1 MIDENFIQAA
11 VTIRR
16 DYLKVTNTLGVYQK
30 KAKESVDALDD
41 IIEDLEKLKQKAK
54 SNKEMTTDMA
64 MEDIQR
70 IIKDFEEET
79 TRLTSVIDP
88 LNEQLEKLA
97 IEEEELWRSIK
108 IKHSNMP
115 EADIVDYVR
124 KRLIKENLS

>member
-64 MEDIQR
+64 MTDIKK

>member
-16 DYLKVTNTLGVYQK
+16 NYLKVTNTLGVYQK
-30 KAKESVDALDD
+30 KAKESVDGLDD
-41 IIEDLEKLKQKAK
+41 IIEKLEKLKEKAK

-64 MEDIQR
+64 MEDIQK

-97 IEEEELWRSIK
+97 IEEEELWRAIK
-108 IKHSNMP
+108 LKHSDIP
-115 EADIVDYVR
+115 ETDIVDYVKR
-124 KRLIKENLS
+124 RLIKENLS

>member
-16 DYLKVTNTLGVYQK
+16 NYLKVTNTLGVYQK
-30 KAKESVDALDD
+30 KAKESVDGLDD
-41 IIEDLEKLKQKAK
+41 IIEKLERLKEKSK

-64 MEDIQR
+64 MEDIQK

-108 IKHSNMP
+108 IKHSNLP
-115 EADIVDYVR
+115 EGDIVDYVR

>member
-30 KAKESVDALDD
+30 KAKESVDGLDN
-41 IIEDLEKLKQKAK
+41 IIENIEKLKQKAK

-108 IKHSNMP
+108 IKHSNIP

>member
-108 IKHSNMP
+108 IKHSNIP

>member
-64 MEDIQR
+64 MTDIKK

-108 IKHSNMP
+108 IKHSNIP